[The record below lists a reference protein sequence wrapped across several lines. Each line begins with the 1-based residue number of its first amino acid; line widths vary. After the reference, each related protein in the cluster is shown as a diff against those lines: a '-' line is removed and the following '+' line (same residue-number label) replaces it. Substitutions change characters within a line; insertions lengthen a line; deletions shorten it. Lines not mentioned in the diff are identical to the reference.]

1 MGLVL
6 LANVVSAGAVIW
18 RAYEAHDANKI
29 ARKANEYAKDT
40 NDMAKYSNDIAD
52 RANVYC

>member
-6 LANVVSAGAVIW
+6 LANVVSAGAAIW

-40 NDMAKYSNDIAD
+40 NDIAKYSNDIAD